1 MLRFIVANI
10 GNPINSSNQ
19 YRSVKYNRSDNETR
33 TVQSVDGEEEYNLL
47 VFSGV
52 LKKKKLFFIAVV
64 SHLSFKQSLLLK

>member
-33 TVQSVDGEEEYNLL
+33 TVQSVDGDEECNLL

-52 LKKKKLFFIAVV
+52 LKKKNYF
-64 SHLSFKQSLLLK
+64 SLL